1 MAMYIF
7 FRWANRKSRALP
19 MPDESYMHFKD
30 FSSRQMPFEER
41 KKVWLEIS
49 DMTEDEFDAMLASND
64 ARQSRVP
71 AVGKPAPDFEIERL
85 DRDRKRTG
93 EMVRLSALKG
103 KPVALVFGSY
113 T

>member
-1 MAMYIF
+1 
-7 FRWANRKSRALP
+7 
-19 MPDESYMHFKD
+19 MPDENYAHFKG
-30 FSSRQMPFEER
+30 FSSKQMPFEER

-49 DMTEDEFDAMLASND
+49 DMTEDEFDAMMAANKE
-64 ARQSRVP
+64 RRSRVP
-71 AVGKPAPDFEIERL
+71 QVGTRAPDFEIEQI

-103 KPVALVFGSY
+103 RPVALVFGSY

>member
-1 MAMYIF
+1 
-7 FRWANRKSRALP
+7 
-19 MPDESYMHFKD
+19 MPDERYLHFKD
-30 FSSRQMPFEER
+30 FSSRQIPFEER

-49 DMTEDEFDAMLASND
+49 DMTEDAFDAMMAANK

-71 AVGKPAPDFEIERL
+71 QVGTPAPDFEIERL

-103 KPVALVFGSY
+103 RPVALVFGSY

>member
-1 MAMYIF
+1 
-7 FRWANRKSRALP
+7 
-19 MPDESYMHFKD
+19 MPDERYLHFKD
-30 FSSRQMPFEER
+30 FSSRQIPLEER

-49 DMTEDEFDAMLASND
+49 DMTEDAFDAMMAANK

-71 AVGKPAPDFEIERL
+71 QVGTPAPDFEIERL

-103 KPVALVFGSY
+103 RPVALAFGSY

>member
-1 MAMYIF
+1 
-7 FRWANRKSRALP
+7 
-19 MPDESYMHFKD
+19 MPDEKYLHFKD
-30 FSSRQMPFEER
+30 FSSKQMPFEER

-49 DMTEDEFDAMLASND
+49 DMTEDEFDAMMAANKE
-64 ARQSRVP
+64 RRSRVP
-71 AVGKPAPDFEIERL
+71 QVGTHAPDFEIERI

-103 KPVALVFGSY
+103 RPVALVFGSY

>member
-1 MAMYIF
+1 
-7 FRWANRKSRALP
+7 
-19 MPDESYMHFKD
+19 MPDERYLHFKD

-49 DMTEDEFDAMLASND
+49 DMTEDAFDAMLAGNNE
-64 ARQSRVP
+64 RQSRVP
-71 AVGKPAPDFEIERL
+71 QVGAKAPDFEIERV

-93 EMVRLSALKG
+93 ERVRLSALTG
-103 KPVALVFGSY
+103 RPVALVFGSS